1 MSEEREI
8 DQIVEEEHIHH
19 EDEEGLDQLSLAA
32 QEIANL
38 LSATG
43 DSFGAICAEIE
54 AAESKQACRVAFR
67 RFNSVIRIFLLSTT
81 GSGEASRGEAIC
93 SLGPSDR
100 YREVLDEHSD
110 INEAIV
116 AYKELILRDLAI
128 LMRSRGPV
136 DVISEKG
143 DDRLFTRLLPQPGPE
158 EERLQQSG
166 LPRAMKRG
174 ITEVET
180 CEEINSVPKKKL
192 RTSIPALSA

>member
-8 DQIVEEEHIHH
+8 DQIVEEEHIQQ
-19 EDEEGLDQLSLAA
+19 EDEEGLDQVSLAA

-54 AAESKQACRVAFR
+54 AADSKPACRAAFR

-81 GSGEASRGEAIC
+81 GGGEASRGEAIC

-100 YREVLDEHSD
+100 FREVLNEHSD

-116 AYKELILRDLAI
+116 AYKELILKDLAI
-128 LMRSRGPV
+128 LIRSRGPV
-136 DVISEKG
+136 DVISERG
-143 DDRLFTRLLPQPGPE
+143 DDRLFTRLLPQPAPE
-158 EERLQQSG
+158 EESHQQSE
-166 LPRAMKRG
+166 LSRAMKRSVTA
-174 ITEVET
+174 IET
-180 CEEINSVPKKKL
+180 CEEKDSVPKKKL
-192 RTSIPALSA
+192 RSSIPALRA

>member
-8 DQIVEEEHIHH
+8 DQIVEDEQIHH

-32 QEIANL
+32 QEITNL

-54 AAESKQACRVAFR
+54 AAESKQACRMAFR

-81 GSGEASRGEAIC
+81 GSSEASRGEAIC
-93 SLGPSDR
+93 SLGPSNR
-100 YREVLDEHSD
+100 FSEVLNQHSD

-116 AYKELILRDLAI
+116 AYKELILKDLAI
-128 LMRSRGPV
+128 LIRSRGPA
-136 DVISEKG
+136 DVVSEKG

-158 EERLQQSG
+158 EERLPQSE
-166 LPRAMKRG
+166 LPRAMKRSV
-174 ITEVET
+174 TEVET
-180 CEEINSVPKKKL
+180 CEEKSSVPKKKL
-192 RTSIPALSA
+192 RSSIPALSA